1 MYFVKHYSLFD
12 KSKFSIGFYLVPYKN
27 IDIEERRE
35 AVKILYSN
43 AVSGVAVSTLVS
55 FILVFAFDLNNKEKY
70 IWLGIMV
77 TLLVIRAV
85 DVVWFI
91 KIKNSNPLFNAN
103 NYLKRFSTGCTL
115 TALSWCS
122 YALWFHNGSST
133 IEITTTIAILSAFAG
148 GSANLL
154 SGSRITAIIYS
165 IILLAPYS
173 ILLTLSD
180 NNYHYVLGLLG
191 LTFTVIM
198 IASSYKSAS
207 FTQSAI
213 RLKNQNRELLNEMEN
228 KVEQRTEEIYR
239 LSNTDSLTNLLNRA
253 AFLKNA
259 NKRLIKNPDE
269 PFALLFV
276 DLDGFKQINDSLGH
290 KIGDQVLK
298 EVAQRISN
306 VCDQHVIKCRWGGDE
321 FLILATYRNKT
332 ELFEFSNKVIQ
343 SISAEHEVYRYQK
356 WLSATI
362 GIAIYPE
369 HGNDLNALIRSAD
382 TAMYHQ
388 KRIAKGS
395 INIYNDSLKL
405 KQERE
410 ALLSQRLA
418 CAIEENSLRL
428 VFQPIVD
435 SKTSKVTSFESLLRW
450 QLGGE
455 NIFPD
460 EFIAIA
466 EQYGLITE
474 LGIWVIE
481 QACIQATKLSHLQP
495 QIAISVNVSVIQLQD
510 PDFVSKV
517 LKIVNRH
524 QVKPKNLHIEITES
538 VFAEDKLTFLTAV
551 KALQKQGFC
560 ISIDDFGTGYS
571 SLSSMLDIGV
581 DIVKIDRSFI
591 QNMDKRG
598 LSIIHAIVQMASTLD
613 FTVVAEGVETIEQA
627 NTLTKIGVSHL
638 QGYYFSK
645 PMEVGFVD
653 AYLNE
658 QNKQCS

>member
-1 MYFVKHYSLFD
+1 
-12 KSKFSIGFYLVPYKN
+12 VPYN
-27 IDIEERRE
+27 NLSNNERKE
-35 AVKILYSN
+35 ALKILYSN
-43 AVSGVAVSTLVS
+43 AISGIAVSVLVS
-55 FILVFAFDLNNKEKY
+55 VALVFAFDINNEEANHDK
-70 IWLGIMV
+70 IVWLGIMMCV
-77 TLLVIRAV
+77 LTLRIIDLGLFFKDQNSSQPYNTHCYLNRFAIGCISTAV
-85 DVVWFI
+85 
-91 KIKNSNPLFNAN
+91 
-103 NYLKRFSTGCTL
+103 
-115 TALSWCS
+115 SWCG
-122 YALWFHNGSST
+122 YALWFHSTSST
-133 IEITTTIAILSAFAG
+133 VEVTTTIAILSALAG

-154 SGSRITAIIYS
+154 SGSRFTAVLYS
-165 IILLAPYS
+165 FTLLAPYS
-173 ILLTLSD
+173 FLLTLS
-180 NNYHYVLGLLG
+180 NNHYQHVLGLLG
-191 LTFTVIM
+191 LTFATIM
-198 IASSYKSAS
+198 IASSYKSAT
-207 FTQSAI
+207 FTHSAI
-213 RLKNQNRELLNEMEN
+213 KLKNQNRELLNEMEN
-228 KVEQRTEEIYR
+228 KVEQRTEEIYH
-239 LSNTDSLTNLLNRA
+239 LSNTDPLTNLLNRT

-259 NKRLIKNPDE
+259 NKQLADNPKE

-290 KIGDQVLK
+290 KVGDKVLK
-298 EVAQRISN
+298 EIALRISN
-306 VCDQHVIKCRWGGDE
+306 VCNQQLFKCRWGGDE
-321 FLILATYRNKT
+321 FLILATYQNQA
-332 ELFEFSNKVIQ
+332 ELIEFANKVLK
-343 SISAEHEVYRYQK
+343 SISAEHETYKYQK
-356 WLSATI
+356 WISATM

-369 HGNDLNALIRSAD
+369 HGSDLNTLIRSAD

-388 KRIAKGS
+388 KRIAKGN

-410 ALLSQRLA
+410 YLLSQRLA
-418 CAIEENSLRL
+418 NAIEENSLRL

-450 QLGGE
+450 QLDGE

-460 EFIAIA
+460 EFITIA
-466 EQYGLITE
+466 EQYGLITQ
-474 LGIWVIE
+474 LGLWVID
-481 QACIQATKLSHLQP
+481 QACIQAKKFSHLQP
-495 QIAISVNVSVIQLQD
+495 QIAVSVNVSVIQLQD
-510 PDFVSKV
+510 PDFVTKV
-517 LKIVNRH
+517 LKIVNNY
-524 QVKPKNLHIEITES
+524 QVEPKNLHIEITES

-598 LSIIHAIVQMASTLD
+598 LSIIHAIVQMASSLD

-627 NTLTKIGVSHL
+627 NTLTNIGVSHL

-645 PMEVGFVD
+645 PMEVNFVD

>member
-1 MYFVKHYSLFD
+1 M
-12 KSKFSIGFYLVPYKN
+12 PYN
-27 IDIEERRE
+27 NLSNNERKE
-35 AVKILYSN
+35 ALKILYSN
-43 AVSGVAVSTLVS
+43 AISGIAVSVLVS
-55 FILVFAFDLNNKEKY
+55 VALVFAFDINNEETNHDK
-70 IWLGIMV
+70 IVWLGIMMCV
-77 TLLVIRAV
+77 LTLRIIDLGLFFKDQNSSQPYNTHCYLNRFAIGCISTAV
-85 DVVWFI
+85 
-91 KIKNSNPLFNAN
+91 
-103 NYLKRFSTGCTL
+103 
-115 TALSWCS
+115 SWCG
-122 YALWFHNGSST
+122 YALWFHSTSST
-133 IEITTTIAILSAFAG
+133 VEVTTTIAILSALAG

-154 SGSRITAIIYS
+154 SGSRFTAVLYS
-165 IILLAPYS
+165 FTLLAPYS
-173 ILLTLSD
+173 FLLTLS
-180 NNYHYVLGLLG
+180 NNHYQHVLGLLG
-191 LTFTVIM
+191 LTFATIM
-198 IASSYKSAS
+198 IASSYKSAT
-207 FTQSAI
+207 FTHSAI
-213 RLKNQNRELLNEMEN
+213 KLKNQNRELLNEMEN
-228 KVEQRTEEIYR
+228 KVEQRTEEIYH
-239 LSNTDSLTNLLNRA
+239 LSNTDPLTNLLNRT

-259 NKRLIKNPDE
+259 NKQLADNPKE

-290 KIGDQVLK
+290 KVGDKVLK
-298 EVAQRISN
+298 EIALRISN
-306 VCDQHVIKCRWGGDE
+306 VCNQQLFKCRWGGDE
-321 FLILATYRNKT
+321 FLILATYQNQA
-332 ELFEFSNKVIQ
+332 ELIEFANKVLK
-343 SISAEHEVYRYQK
+343 SISAEHETYKYQK
-356 WLSATI
+356 WISATM

-369 HGNDLNALIRSAD
+369 HGSDLNTLIRSAD

-388 KRIAKGS
+388 KRIAKGN

-410 ALLSQRLA
+410 YLLSQRLA
-418 CAIEENSLRL
+418 NAIEENSLRL

-450 QLGGE
+450 QLDGE

-460 EFIAIA
+460 EFITIA
-466 EQYGLITE
+466 EQYGLITQ
-474 LGIWVIE
+474 LGLWVID
-481 QACIQATKLSHLQP
+481 QACIQAKKFSHLQP
-495 QIAISVNVSVIQLQD
+495 QIAVSVNVSVIQLQD
-510 PDFVSKV
+510 PDFVTKV
-517 LKIVNRH
+517 LKIVNNY
-524 QVKPKNLHIEITES
+524 QVEPKNLHIEITES

-598 LSIIHAIVQMASTLD
+598 LSIIHAIVQMASSLD

-627 NTLTKIGVSHL
+627 NTLTNIGVSHL

-645 PMEVGFVD
+645 PMEVNFVD

>member
-1 MYFVKHYSLFD
+1 M
-12 KSKFSIGFYLVPYKN
+12 PYN
-27 IDIEERRE
+27 NLSNNERKE
-35 AVKILYSN
+35 ALKILYSN
-43 AVSGVAVSTLVS
+43 AISGIAVSVLVS
-55 FILVFAFDLNNKEKY
+55 VALVFAFDINNEEANHDK
-70 IWLGIMV
+70 IVWLGIMMCV
-77 TLLVIRAV
+77 LTLRIIDLGLFFKDQNSSQPYNTHCYLNRFAIGCISTAV
-85 DVVWFI
+85 
-91 KIKNSNPLFNAN
+91 
-103 NYLKRFSTGCTL
+103 
-115 TALSWCS
+115 SWCG
-122 YALWFHNGSST
+122 YALWFHSTSST
-133 IEITTTIAILSAFAG
+133 VEVTTTIAILSALAG

-154 SGSRITAIIYS
+154 SGSRFTAVLYS
-165 IILLAPYS
+165 FTLLAPYS
-173 ILLTLSD
+173 FLLTLS
-180 NNYHYVLGLLG
+180 NNHYQHVLGLLG
-191 LTFTVIM
+191 LTFATIM
-198 IASSYKSAS
+198 IASSYKSAT
-207 FTQSAI
+207 FTHSAI
-213 RLKNQNRELLNEMEN
+213 KLKNQNRELLNEMEN

-239 LSNTDSLTNLLNRA
+239 LSNTDPLTNLLNRT

-259 NKRLIKNPDE
+259 NRQLADNPQE

-290 KIGDQVLK
+290 KVGDKVLK
-298 EVAQRISN
+298 EIALRISN
-306 VCDQHVIKCRWGGDE
+306 ICNQQLFKCRWGGDE
-321 FLILATYRNKT
+321 FLILATYQNQA
-332 ELFEFSNKVIQ
+332 ELVEFANKVLK
-343 SISAEHEVYRYQK
+343 SISAEHETYKYQK
-356 WLSATI
+356 WISATM

-369 HGNDLNALIRSAD
+369 HGSDLNTLIRSAD

-388 KRIAKGS
+388 KRIAKGN

-410 ALLSQRLA
+410 YLLSQRLA
-418 CAIEENSLRL
+418 NAIEENSLRL

-450 QLGGE
+450 QLDGE

-460 EFIAIA
+460 EFITIA
-466 EQYGLITE
+466 EQYGLITQ
-474 LGIWVIE
+474 LGLWVID
-481 QACIQATKLSHLQP
+481 QACIQAKKFSHLQP
-495 QIAISVNVSVIQLQD
+495 QIAVSVNVSVIQLQD
-510 PDFVSKV
+510 PDFVTKV
-517 LKIVNRH
+517 LKIVNTY
-524 QVKPKNLHIEITES
+524 QVEPKNLHIEITES

-598 LSIIHAIVQMASTLD
+598 LSIIHAIVQMASSLD

-627 NTLTKIGVSHL
+627 NTLTNIGVSHL

-645 PMEVGFVD
+645 PMEVNFVD

-658 QNKQCS
+658 QNKLCS

>member
-1 MYFVKHYSLFD
+1 MEV
-12 KSKFSIGFYLVPYKN
+12 
-27 IDIEERRE
+27 
-35 AVKILYSN
+35 
-43 AVSGVAVSTLVS
+43 
-55 FILVFAFDLNNKEKY
+55 
-70 IWLGIMV
+70 
-77 TLLVIRAV
+77 
-85 DVVWFI
+85 
-91 KIKNSNPLFNAN
+91 
-103 NYLKRFSTGCTL
+103 
-115 TALSWCS
+115 
-122 YALWFHNGSST
+122 
-133 IEITTTIAILSAFAG
+133 TTTIAILSALAG

-154 SGSRITAIIYS
+154 SGSRFTAVLYS
-165 IILLAPYS
+165 FTLLAPYS
-173 ILLTLSD
+173 FLLTLS
-180 NNYHYVLGLLG
+180 NNHYQHVLGLLG
-191 LTFTVIM
+191 LTFATIM
-198 IASSYKSAS
+198 IASSYKSAT
-207 FTQSAI
+207 FTHSAI
-213 RLKNQNRELLNEMEN
+213 KLKNQNRELLNEMEN
-228 KVEQRTEEIYR
+228 KVEQRTEEIYH
-239 LSNTDSLTNLLNRA
+239 LSNTDPLTNLLNRT

-259 NKRLIKNPDE
+259 NKQLADNPKE

-290 KIGDQVLK
+290 KVGDKVLK
-298 EVAQRISN
+298 EIALRISN
-306 VCDQHVIKCRWGGDE
+306 ICNQQLFKCRWGGDE
-321 FLILATYRNKT
+321 FLILATYQNQA
-332 ELFEFSNKVIQ
+332 ELIEFANKVLK
-343 SISAEHEVYRYQK
+343 SISAEHETYKYQK
-356 WLSATI
+356 WISATM

-369 HGNDLNALIRSAD
+369 HGSDLNTLIRSAD

-388 KRIAKGS
+388 KRIAKGN

-410 ALLSQRLA
+410 YLLSQRLA
-418 CAIEENSLRL
+418 SAIEENSLRL

-450 QLGGE
+450 QLDGE

-460 EFIAIA
+460 EFITIA
-466 EQYGLITE
+466 EQYGLITQ
-474 LGIWVIE
+474 LGLWVID
-481 QACIQATKLSHLQP
+481 QACIQAKKFSHLQP
-495 QIAISVNVSVIQLQD
+495 QIAVSVNVSVIQLQD
-510 PDFVSKV
+510 PDFVTKV
-517 LKIVNRH
+517 LKIVNNY
-524 QVKPKNLHIEITES
+524 QVEPKNLHIEITES

-598 LSIIHAIVQMASTLD
+598 LSIIHAIVQMASSLD

-627 NTLTKIGVSHL
+627 NTLTNIGVSHL

-645 PMEVGFVD
+645 PMEVNFVD

>member
-1 MYFVKHYSLFD
+1 M
-12 KSKFSIGFYLVPYKN
+12 PYN
-27 IDIEERRE
+27 NLSNNERKE
-35 AVKILYSN
+35 ALKILYSN
-43 AVSGVAVSTLVS
+43 AISGIAVSVLVS
-55 FILVFAFDLNNKEKY
+55 VALVFAFDINNEEANHDK
-70 IWLGIMV
+70 IVWLGIMMCV
-77 TLLVIRAV
+77 LTLRIIDLGLFFKDQNSSQPYNTHCYLNRFAIGCISTAV
-85 DVVWFI
+85 
-91 KIKNSNPLFNAN
+91 
-103 NYLKRFSTGCTL
+103 
-115 TALSWCS
+115 SWCG
-122 YALWFHNGSST
+122 YALWFHSTSST
-133 IEITTTIAILSAFAG
+133 VEVTTTIAILSALAG

-154 SGSRITAIIYS
+154 SGSRFTAVLYS
-165 IILLAPYS
+165 FTLLAPYS
-173 ILLTLSD
+173 FLLTLS
-180 NNYHYVLGLLG
+180 NNHYQHVLGLLG
-191 LTFTVIM
+191 LTFATIM
-198 IASSYKSAS
+198 IASSYKSAT
-207 FTQSAI
+207 FTHSAI
-213 RLKNQNRELLNEMEN
+213 KLKNQNRELLNEMEN
-228 KVEQRTEEIYR
+228 KVEQRTEEIYH
-239 LSNTDSLTNLLNRA
+239 LSNTDPLTNLLNRT

-259 NKRLIKNPDE
+259 NKQLADNPKE

-290 KIGDQVLK
+290 KVGDKVLK
-298 EVAQRISN
+298 EIALRISN
-306 VCDQHVIKCRWGGDE
+306 ICNQQLFKCRWGGDE
-321 FLILATYRNKT
+321 FLILATYQNQA
-332 ELFEFSNKVIQ
+332 ELIEFANKVLK
-343 SISAEHEVYRYQK
+343 SISAEHETYKYQK
-356 WLSATI
+356 WISATM

-369 HGNDLNALIRSAD
+369 HGSDLNTLIRSAD

-388 KRIAKGS
+388 KRIAKGN

-410 ALLSQRLA
+410 YLLSQRLA
-418 CAIEENSLRL
+418 NAIEENSLRL

-450 QLGGE
+450 QLDGE

-460 EFIAIA
+460 EFITIA
-466 EQYGLITE
+466 EQYGLITQ
-474 LGIWVIE
+474 LGLWVID
-481 QACIQATKLSHLQP
+481 QACIQAKKFSHLQP
-495 QIAISVNVSVIQLQD
+495 QIAVSVNVSVIQLQD
-510 PDFVSKV
+510 PDFVTKV
-517 LKIVNRH
+517 LKIVNNY
-524 QVKPKNLHIEITES
+524 QVEPKNLHIEITES

-598 LSIIHAIVQMASTLD
+598 LSIIHAIVQMASSLD

-627 NTLTKIGVSHL
+627 NTLTNIGVSHL

-645 PMEVGFVD
+645 PMEVNFVD

>member
-1 MYFVKHYSLFD
+1 M
-12 KSKFSIGFYLVPYKN
+12 PYKN
-27 IDIEERRE
+27 LNSEERRE
-35 AVKILYSN
+35 SVKILYSN
-43 AVSGVAVSTLVS
+43 AISGIAISTVVS
-55 FILVFAFDLNNKEKY
+55 FILVFAFDLNNQKISYEKS
-70 IWLGIMV
+70 IWLSIMV
-77 TLLVIRAV
+77 ILLAARAIDVI
-85 DVVWFI
+85 WFY
-91 KIKNSNPLFNAN
+91 KTKKDNPLFNADT
-103 NYLKRFSTGCTL
+103 YSKRFSTGCIL
-115 TALSWCS
+115 TALSWCG
-122 YALWFHNGSST
+122 YALWFHSTSSA
-133 IEITTTIAILSAFAG
+133 IETTTTIAILSAFAG

-154 SGSRITAIIYS
+154 SGSRVTAVLYS

-173 ILLTLSD
+173 FLLTFS
-180 NNYHYVLGLLG
+180 NENYNSVLGILG
-191 LTFTVIM
+191 LAFTSIM
-198 IASSYKSAS
+198 VASSYKSAT
-207 FTQSAI
+207 FTHSAI
-213 RLKNQNRELLNEMEN
+213 KLKNQNRELLNEMEN

-239 LSNTDSLTNLLNRA
+239 LSNTDPLTNLLNRT

-259 NKRLIKNPDE
+259 NKQLADNSQE

-290 KIGDQVLK
+290 KVGDKVLK
-298 EVAQRISN
+298 EIARRISN
-306 VCDQHVIKCRWGGDE
+306 VCNQQLFKCRWGGDE
-321 FLILATYRNKT
+321 FLILVTYQNQA
-332 ELFEFSNKVIQ
+332 ELFEFADKVLQ
-343 SISAEHEVYRYQK
+343 SIGAEHEAYKYQK
-356 WLSATI
+356 WVSATI

-369 HGNDLNALIRSAD
+369 HGSDFNTLIRSAD

-388 KRIAKGS
+388 KRIAKGN
-395 INIYNDSLKL
+395 INIYSDSLKL

-410 ALLSQRLA
+410 YLLSQRLA

-450 QLGGE
+450 QLDGE

-481 QACIQATKLSHLQP
+481 QACIQAKKLSHLQP

-524 QVKPKNLHIEITES
+524 QVEPKNLHIEITES

-598 LSIIHAIVQMASTLD
+598 LSIIHAIVQMASSLD
-613 FTVVAEGVETIEQA
+613 FMVVAEGVETIEQA
-627 NTLTKIGVSHL
+627 NTLTNIGVSHL
-638 QGYYFSK
+638 QGYYFSR
-645 PMEVGFVD
+645 PMEVDFVD
-653 AYLNE
+653 AYLHG
-658 QNKQCS
+658 QNKLCS

>member
-1 MYFVKHYSLFD
+1 M
-12 KSKFSIGFYLVPYKN
+12 PYN
-27 IDIEERRE
+27 NLSNNERKE
-35 AVKILYSN
+35 ALKILYSN
-43 AVSGVAVSTLVS
+43 AISGIAVSVLVS
-55 FILVFAFDLNNKEKY
+55 VALVFAFDINNEEANHDK
-70 IWLGIMV
+70 IVWLGIMMCV
-77 TLLVIRAV
+77 LTLRIIDLGLFFKDQNSSQPYNTHCYLNRFAIGCISTAV
-85 DVVWFI
+85 
-91 KIKNSNPLFNAN
+91 
-103 NYLKRFSTGCTL
+103 
-115 TALSWCS
+115 SWCG
-122 YALWFHNGSST
+122 YALWFHSTSST
-133 IEITTTIAILSAFAG
+133 VEVTTTIAILSALAG

-154 SGSRITAIIYS
+154 SGSRFTAVLYS
-165 IILLAPYS
+165 FTLLAPYS
-173 ILLTLSD
+173 FLLTLS
-180 NNYHYVLGLLG
+180 NNHYQHVLGLLG
-191 LTFTVIM
+191 LTFATIM
-198 IASSYKSAS
+198 IASSYKSAT
-207 FTQSAI
+207 FTHSAI
-213 RLKNQNRELLNEMEN
+213 KLKNQNRELLNEMEN
-228 KVEQRTEEIYR
+228 KVEQRTEEIYH
-239 LSNTDSLTNLLNRA
+239 LSNTDPLTNLLNRT

-259 NKRLIKNPDE
+259 NKQLADNPKV

-290 KIGDQVLK
+290 KVGDKVLK
-298 EVAQRISN
+298 EIALRISN
-306 VCDQHVIKCRWGGDE
+306 ICNQQLFKCRWGGDE
-321 FLILATYRNKT
+321 FLILATYQNQA
-332 ELFEFSNKVIQ
+332 ELIEFANKVLK
-343 SISAEHEVYRYQK
+343 SISAEHETYKYQK
-356 WLSATI
+356 WISATM

-369 HGNDLNALIRSAD
+369 HGSDLNTLIRSAD

-388 KRIAKGS
+388 KRIAKGN

-410 ALLSQRLA
+410 YLLSQRLA
-418 CAIEENSLRL
+418 SAIEENSLRL

-450 QLGGE
+450 QLDGE

-460 EFIAIA
+460 EFITIA
-466 EQYGLITE
+466 EQYGLITQ
-474 LGIWVIE
+474 LGLWVID
-481 QACIQATKLSHLQP
+481 QACIQAKKFSHLQP
-495 QIAISVNVSVIQLQD
+495 QIAVSVNVSVIQLQD
-510 PDFVSKV
+510 PDFVTKV
-517 LKIVNRH
+517 LKIVNNY
-524 QVKPKNLHIEITES
+524 QVEPKNLHIEITES

-598 LSIIHAIVQMASTLD
+598 LSIIHAIVQMASSLD

-627 NTLTKIGVSHL
+627 NTLTNIGVSHL

-645 PMEVGFVD
+645 PMEVNFVD

>member
-1 MYFVKHYSLFD
+1 
-12 KSKFSIGFYLVPYKN
+12 VPYN
-27 IDIEERRE
+27 NLSNNERKE
-35 AVKILYSN
+35 ALKILYSN
-43 AVSGVAVSTLVS
+43 AISGIAVSVLVS
-55 FILVFAFDLNNKEKY
+55 VALVFAFDINNEETNHDK
-70 IWLGIMV
+70 IVWLGIMMCV
-77 TLLVIRAV
+77 LTLRIIDLGLFFKDQNSSQPYNTHCYLNRFAIGCISTAV
-85 DVVWFI
+85 
-91 KIKNSNPLFNAN
+91 
-103 NYLKRFSTGCTL
+103 
-115 TALSWCS
+115 SWCG
-122 YALWFHNGSST
+122 YALWFHSTSST
-133 IEITTTIAILSAFAG
+133 VEVTTTIAILSALAG

-154 SGSRITAIIYS
+154 SGSRFTAVLYS
-165 IILLAPYS
+165 FTLLAPYS
-173 ILLTLSD
+173 FLLTLS
-180 NNYHYVLGLLG
+180 NNHYQHVLGLLG
-191 LTFTVIM
+191 LTFATIM
-198 IASSYKSAS
+198 IASSYKSAT
-207 FTQSAI
+207 FTHSAI
-213 RLKNQNRELLNEMEN
+213 KLKNQNRELLNEMEN
-228 KVEQRTEEIYR
+228 KVEQRTEEIYH
-239 LSNTDSLTNLLNRA
+239 LSNTDPLTNLLNRT

-259 NKRLIKNPDE
+259 NKQLADNPKE

-290 KIGDQVLK
+290 KVGDKVLK
-298 EVAQRISN
+298 EIALRISN
-306 VCDQHVIKCRWGGDE
+306 ICNQQLFKCRWGGDE
-321 FLILATYRNKT
+321 FLILATYQNQA
-332 ELFEFSNKVIQ
+332 ELIEFANKVLK
-343 SISAEHEVYRYQK
+343 SISAEHETYKYQK
-356 WLSATI
+356 WISATM

-369 HGNDLNALIRSAD
+369 HGSDLNTLIRSAD

-388 KRIAKGS
+388 KRIAKGN

-410 ALLSQRLA
+410 YLLSQRLA
-418 CAIEENSLRL
+418 SAIEENSLRL

-450 QLGGE
+450 QLDGE

-460 EFIAIA
+460 EFITIA
-466 EQYGLITE
+466 EQYGLITQ
-474 LGIWVIE
+474 LGLWVID
-481 QACIQATKLSHLQP
+481 QACIQAKKFSHLQP
-495 QIAISVNVSVIQLQD
+495 QIAVSVNVSVIQLQD
-510 PDFVSKV
+510 PDFVTKV
-517 LKIVNRH
+517 LKIVNNY
-524 QVKPKNLHIEITES
+524 QVEPKNLHIEITES

-598 LSIIHAIVQMASTLD
+598 LSIIHAIVQMASSLD

-627 NTLTKIGVSHL
+627 NTLTNIGVSHL

-645 PMEVGFVD
+645 PMEVNFVD

>member
-1 MYFVKHYSLFD
+1 M
-12 KSKFSIGFYLVPYKN
+12 PYKN
-27 IDIEERRE
+27 INSEERRE
-35 AVKILYSN
+35 TVKILYSN
-43 AVSGVAVSTLVS
+43 AISGIAISTVVS
-55 FILVFAFDLNNKEKY
+55 FILVFAFDLNNQKISYEKS
-70 IWLGIMV
+70 IWLSIMV
-77 TLLVIRAV
+77 VLLAARAIDVI
-85 DVVWFI
+85 WFY
-91 KIKNSNPLFNAN
+91 KTKKDSPLFNADT
-103 NYLKRFSTGCTL
+103 YSKRFSTGCIL
-115 TALSWCS
+115 TALSWCG
-122 YALWFHNGSST
+122 YALWFHSTSSA
-133 IEITTTIAILSAFAG
+133 IETTTTIAILSAFAG

-154 SGSRITAIIYS
+154 SGSRVTAVLYS

-173 ILLTLSD
+173 FLLTFS
-180 NNYHYVLGLLG
+180 NENYNSVLGILG
-191 LTFTVIM
+191 LAFTAIM
-198 IASSYKSAS
+198 VASSYKSAT
-207 FTQSAI
+207 FTHSAI
-213 RLKNQNRELLNEMEN
+213 KLKNQNRELLNEMEN

-239 LSNTDSLTNLLNRA
+239 LSNTDPLTNLLNRT

-259 NKRLIKNPDE
+259 NRQLADNPQE

-290 KIGDQVLK
+290 KVGDKVLK
-298 EVAQRISN
+298 EIARRISN
-306 VCDQHVIKCRWGGDE
+306 VCNQQLFKCRWGGDE
-321 FLILATYRNKT
+321 FLILATYQKQA
-332 ELFEFSNKVIQ
+332 ELIEFADKVLQ
-343 SISAEHEVYRYQK
+343 SIGAEHETYKYQK
-356 WLSATI
+356 WVSATI
-362 GIAIYPE
+362 GIAMYPE
-369 HGNDLNALIRSAD
+369 HGSDFNTLIRSAD

-388 KRIAKGS
+388 KRIAKGN

-405 KQERE
+405 IQERE
-410 ALLSQRLA
+410 YLLSQRLA
-418 CAIEENSLRL
+418 SAIEENSLRL

-450 QLGGE
+450 QLDGE

-524 QVKPKNLHIEITES
+524 LVEPKNLHIEITES

-658 QNKQCS
+658 QNKRCS

>member
-1 MYFVKHYSLFD
+1 
-12 KSKFSIGFYLVPYKN
+12 VPYKN
-27 IDIEERRE
+27 LNSEERRE
-35 AVKILYSN
+35 SVKILYSN
-43 AVSGVAVSTLVS
+43 AISGIAISTVVS
-55 FILVFAFDLNNKEKY
+55 FILVFAFDLNNQKISYEKS
-70 IWLGIMV
+70 IWLSIMV
-77 TLLVIRAV
+77 ILLAARAIDVI
-85 DVVWFI
+85 WFY
-91 KIKNSNPLFNAN
+91 KTKKDNPLFNADT
-103 NYLKRFSTGCTL
+103 YSKRFSTGCIL
-115 TALSWCS
+115 TALSWCG
-122 YALWFHNGSST
+122 YALWFHSTSSA
-133 IEITTTIAILSAFAG
+133 IETTTTIAILSAFAG

-154 SGSRITAIIYS
+154 SGSRVTAVLYS

-173 ILLTLSD
+173 FLLTFS
-180 NNYHYVLGLLG
+180 NENYNSVLGILG
-191 LTFTVIM
+191 LAFTSIM
-198 IASSYKSAS
+198 VASSYKSAT
-207 FTQSAI
+207 FTHSAI
-213 RLKNQNRELLNEMEN
+213 KLKNQNRELLNEMEN

-239 LSNTDSLTNLLNRA
+239 LSNTDPLTNLLNRT

-259 NKRLIKNPDE
+259 NKQLADNSQE

-290 KIGDQVLK
+290 KVGDKVLK
-298 EVAQRISN
+298 EIARRISN
-306 VCDQHVIKCRWGGDE
+306 VCNQQLFKCRWGGDE
-321 FLILATYRNKT
+321 FLILATYQNQA
-332 ELFEFSNKVIQ
+332 ELFEFADKVLQ
-343 SISAEHEVYRYQK
+343 SIGAEHEAYKYQK
-356 WLSATI
+356 WVSATI

-369 HGNDLNALIRSAD
+369 HGSDFNTLIRSAD

-388 KRIAKGS
+388 KRIAKGN
-395 INIYNDSLKL
+395 INIYSDSLKL

-410 ALLSQRLA
+410 YLLSQRLA

-450 QLGGE
+450 QLDGE

-524 QVKPKNLHIEITES
+524 QVEPKNLHIEITES

-627 NTLTKIGVSHL
+627 NTLTNIGVSHL

-645 PMEVGFVD
+645 PMEVDFVD

-658 QNKQCS
+658 QNKLCS

>member
-1 MYFVKHYSLFD
+1 
-12 KSKFSIGFYLVPYKN
+12 VPYN
-27 IDIEERRE
+27 NLSNNERKE
-35 AVKILYSN
+35 ALKILYSN
-43 AVSGVAVSTLVS
+43 AISGIAVSVLVS
-55 FILVFAFDLNNKEKY
+55 VALVFAFDINNEEANHDK
-70 IWLGIMV
+70 IVWLGIMMCV
-77 TLLVIRAV
+77 LTLRIIDLGLFFKDQNSSQPYNTHCYLNRFAIGCISTAV
-85 DVVWFI
+85 
-91 KIKNSNPLFNAN
+91 
-103 NYLKRFSTGCTL
+103 
-115 TALSWCS
+115 SWCG
-122 YALWFHNGSST
+122 YALWFHSTSST
-133 IEITTTIAILSAFAG
+133 VEVTTTIAILSALAG

-154 SGSRITAIIYS
+154 SGSRFTAVLYS
-165 IILLAPYS
+165 FTLLTPYS
-173 ILLTLSD
+173 FLLTLS
-180 NNYHYVLGLLG
+180 NNHYQHVLGLLG
-191 LTFTVIM
+191 LTFATIM
-198 IASSYKSAS
+198 IASSYKSAT
-207 FTQSAI
+207 FTHSAI
-213 RLKNQNRELLNEMEN
+213 KLKNQNRELLNEMEN
-228 KVEQRTEEIYR
+228 KVEQRTEEIYH
-239 LSNTDSLTNLLNRA
+239 LSNTDPLTNLLNRT

-259 NKRLIKNPDE
+259 NKQLADNPKE

-290 KIGDQVLK
+290 KVGDKVLK
-298 EVAQRISN
+298 EIALRISN
-306 VCDQHVIKCRWGGDE
+306 VCNQQLFKCRWGGDE
-321 FLILATYRNKT
+321 FLILATYQNQA
-332 ELFEFSNKVIQ
+332 ELIEFANKVLK
-343 SISAEHEVYRYQK
+343 SISAEHETYKYQK
-356 WLSATI
+356 WISATM

-369 HGNDLNALIRSAD
+369 HGSDLNTLIRSAD

-388 KRIAKGS
+388 KRIAKGN

-410 ALLSQRLA
+410 YLLSQRLA
-418 CAIEENSLRL
+418 NAIEENSLRL

-450 QLGGE
+450 QLDGE

-460 EFIAIA
+460 EFITIA
-466 EQYGLITE
+466 EQYGLITQ
-474 LGIWVIE
+474 LGLWVID
-481 QACIQATKLSHLQP
+481 QACIQAKKFSHLQP
-495 QIAISVNVSVIQLQD
+495 QIAVSVNVSVIQLQD
-510 PDFVSKV
+510 PDFVTKV
-517 LKIVNRH
+517 LKIVNNY
-524 QVKPKNLHIEITES
+524 QVEPKNLHIEITES

-598 LSIIHAIVQMASTLD
+598 LSIIHAIVQMASSLD

-627 NTLTKIGVSHL
+627 NTLTNIGVSHL

-645 PMEVGFVD
+645 PMEVNFVD

>member
-1 MYFVKHYSLFD
+1 M
-12 KSKFSIGFYLVPYKN
+12 PYN
-27 IDIEERRE
+27 NLSNNERKE
-35 AVKILYSN
+35 ALKILYSN
-43 AVSGVAVSTLVS
+43 AISGIAVSVLVS
-55 FILVFAFDLNNKEKY
+55 VALVFAFDINNEEANHDK
-70 IWLGIMV
+70 IVWLGIMMCV
-77 TLLVIRAV
+77 LTLRIIDLGLFFKDQNSSQPYNTHCYLNRFAIGCISTAV
-85 DVVWFI
+85 
-91 KIKNSNPLFNAN
+91 
-103 NYLKRFSTGCTL
+103 
-115 TALSWCS
+115 SWCG
-122 YALWFHNGSST
+122 YALWFHSTSST
-133 IEITTTIAILSAFAG
+133 VEVTTTIAILSALAG

-154 SGSRITAIIYS
+154 SGSRFTAVLYS
-165 IILLAPYS
+165 FTLLAPYS
-173 ILLTLSD
+173 FLLTLS
-180 NNYHYVLGLLG
+180 NNHYQHVLGLLG
-191 LTFTVIM
+191 LTFATIM
-198 IASSYKSAS
+198 IASSYKSAT
-207 FTQSAI
+207 FTHSAI
-213 RLKNQNRELLNEMEN
+213 KLKNQNRELLNEMEN
-228 KVEQRTEEIYR
+228 KVEQRTEEIYH
-239 LSNTDSLTNLLNRA
+239 LSNTDPLTNLLNRT

-259 NKRLIKNPDE
+259 NKQLADNPKE

-290 KIGDQVLK
+290 KVGDKVLK
-298 EVAQRISN
+298 EIALRISN
-306 VCDQHVIKCRWGGDE
+306 VCNQQLFKCRWGGDE
-321 FLILATYRNKT
+321 FLILATYQNQA
-332 ELFEFSNKVIQ
+332 ELIEFANKVLK
-343 SISAEHEVYRYQK
+343 SISAEHETYKYQK
-356 WLSATI
+356 WISATM

-369 HGNDLNALIRSAD
+369 HGSDLNTLIRSAD

-388 KRIAKGS
+388 KRIAKGN

-410 ALLSQRLA
+410 YLLSQRLA
-418 CAIEENSLRL
+418 NAIEENSLRL

-450 QLGGE
+450 QLDGE

-460 EFIAIA
+460 EFITIA
-466 EQYGLITE
+466 EQYGLITQ
-474 LGIWVIE
+474 LGLWVID
-481 QACIQATKLSHLQP
+481 QACIQAKKFSHLQP
-495 QIAISVNVSVIQLQD
+495 QIAVSVNVSVIQLQD
-510 PDFVSKV
+510 PDFVTKV
-517 LKIVNRH
+517 LKIVNNY
-524 QVKPKNLHIEITES
+524 QVEPKNLHIEITES

-598 LSIIHAIVQMASTLD
+598 LSIIHAIVQMASSLD

-627 NTLTKIGVSHL
+627 NTLTNIGVSHL

-645 PMEVGFVD
+645 PMEVNFVD

>member
-1 MYFVKHYSLFD
+1 
-12 KSKFSIGFYLVPYKN
+12 VPYKN
-27 IDIEERRE
+27 LNSEERRE
-35 AVKILYSN
+35 SVKILYSN
-43 AVSGVAVSTLVS
+43 AISGIAISIVVS
-55 FILVFAFDLNNKEKY
+55 FILVFAFDLNNQKISYEKS
-70 IWLGIMV
+70 IWLSIMV
-77 TLLVIRAV
+77 VLLAARAI
-85 DVVWFI
+85 DVMWFY
-91 KIKNSNPLFNAN
+91 KTKKDSPLFYADT
-103 NYLKRFSTGCTL
+103 YSKRFSTGCIL
-115 TALSWCS
+115 TALSWCG
-122 YALWFHNGSST
+122 YALWFHSTSSA
-133 IEITTTIAILSAFAG
+133 IETTTTIAILSAFAG

-154 SGSRITAIIYS
+154 SGSRVTAVLYS

-173 ILLTLSD
+173 FLLTFS
-180 NNYHYVLGLLG
+180 NENYNSVLGILG
-191 LTFTVIM
+191 LAFTSIM
-198 IASSYKSAS
+198 VASSYKSAT
-207 FTQSAI
+207 FTHSAI
-213 RLKNQNRELLNEMEN
+213 KLKNQNRELLNEMEN

-239 LSNTDSLTNLLNRA
+239 LSNTDPLTNLLNRT

-259 NKRLIKNPDE
+259 NKQLADNSQE

-290 KIGDQVLK
+290 KVGDKVLK
-298 EVAQRISN
+298 EIARRISN
-306 VCDQHVIKCRWGGDE
+306 VCNQQLFKCRWGGDE
-321 FLILATYRNKT
+321 FLILATYQNQA
-332 ELFEFSNKVIQ
+332 ELFEFADKVLQ
-343 SISAEHEVYRYQK
+343 SIGAEHEAYKYQK
-356 WLSATI
+356 WVSATI

-369 HGNDLNALIRSAD
+369 HGSDFNTLIRSAD

-388 KRIAKGS
+388 KRIAKGN
-395 INIYNDSLKL
+395 INIYSDSLKL

-410 ALLSQRLA
+410 YLLSQRLA

-450 QLGGE
+450 QLDGE

-524 QVKPKNLHIEITES
+524 QVEPKNLHIEITES

-627 NTLTKIGVSHL
+627 NTLTNIGVSHL

-645 PMEVGFVD
+645 PMEVDFVD

-658 QNKQCS
+658 QNKLCS

>member
-1 MYFVKHYSLFD
+1 M
-12 KSKFSIGFYLVPYKN
+12 PYN
-27 IDIEERRE
+27 NLSNNERKE
-35 AVKILYSN
+35 ALKILYSN
-43 AVSGVAVSTLVS
+43 AISGIAVSVLVS
-55 FILVFAFDLNNKEKY
+55 VALVFAFDINNEETNHDKVV
-70 IWLGIMV
+70 WLGIMMCV
-77 TLLVIRAV
+77 LTLRIIDLGLFFK
-85 DVVWFI
+85 DQ
-91 KIKNSNPLFNAN
+91 NSSQPYNTHC
-103 NYLKRFSTGCTL
+103 YLNRFAIGCTS
-115 TALSWCS
+115 TAVSWCG
-122 YALWFHNGSST
+122 YALWFHSTSST
-133 IEITTTIAILSAFAG
+133 VEVTTTIAILSALAG

-154 SGSRITAIIYS
+154 SGSRFTAVLYS
-165 IILLAPYS
+165 FTLLAPYS
-173 ILLTLSD
+173 FLLTLS
-180 NNYHYVLGLLG
+180 NNHYQHVLGLLG
-191 LTFTVIM
+191 LTFATIM
-198 IASSYKSAS
+198 IASSYKSAT
-207 FTQSAI
+207 FTHSAI
-213 RLKNQNRELLNEMEN
+213 KLKNQNREILNEMEN
-228 KVEQRTEEIYR
+228 KVEQRTEEIYH
-239 LSNTDSLTNLLNRA
+239 LSNTDPLTNLLNRT

-259 NKRLIKNPDE
+259 NKQLADNPKE

-290 KIGDQVLK
+290 KVGDKVLK
-298 EVAQRISN
+298 EIALKISN
-306 VCDQHVIKCRWGGDE
+306 ICNQQLFKCRWGGDE
-321 FLILATYRNKT
+321 FLILATYQNQA
-332 ELFEFSNKVIQ
+332 ELIEFANKVLK
-343 SISAEHEVYRYQK
+343 SISAEHETYKYQK
-356 WLSATI
+356 WISATM

-369 HGNDLNALIRSAD
+369 HGSDLNTLIRSAD

-388 KRIAKGS
+388 KRIAKGN

-410 ALLSQRLA
+410 YLLSQRLA
-418 CAIEENSLRL
+418 NAIEENSLRL

-450 QLGGE
+450 QLDGE

-460 EFIAIA
+460 EFITIA
-466 EQYGLITE
+466 EQYGLITQ
-474 LGIWVIE
+474 LGLWVID
-481 QACIQATKLSHLQP
+481 QACIQAKKFSHLQP
-495 QIAISVNVSVIQLQD
+495 QIAVSVNVSVIQLQD
-510 PDFVSKV
+510 PDFVTKV
-517 LKIVNRH
+517 LKIVNTY
-524 QVKPKNLHIEITES
+524 QVEPKNLHIEITES

-598 LSIIHAIVQMASTLD
+598 LSIIHAIVQMASSLD

-627 NTLTKIGVSHL
+627 NTLTNIGVSHL

-645 PMEVGFVD
+645 PMEVNFVD